1 MKGAI
6 TIFEKKKIIFNIV
19 DYRLLIKSLGAG
31 CTFDESAEKTNDQK
45 MNVKFLQ
52 PN

>member
-1 MKGAI
+1 MMGAI
-6 TIFEKKKIIFNIV
+6 TIFGKKNLIFKIVNYGLV
-19 DYRLLIKSLGAG
+19 IKSLGHG
-31 CTFDESAEKTNDQK
+31 CTFEEVAKKTNYQK